1 MAEAIGYHYG
11 RADLERVG
19 IFAEM
24 GYLHGKGY
32 TAPTA
37 SKYEVFDNNDN
48 LYCTVICFT
57 VQ

>member
-11 RADLERVG
+11 RSDLERVG

-32 TAPTA
+32 TAPTT
-37 SKYEVFDNNDN
+37 SKYK
-48 LYCTVICFT
+48 VILK
-57 VQ
+57 